1 VQLGPHHPLLRSLHR
16 TSFTVCFA
24 NHPHN
29 LARLLTMPNHAF
41 PALLFFSGKF
51 GGCGSITGT
60 IRGVLKVL
68 SLGVILPYEAPTFKT
83 AVHANTSGEL
93 FIRPSSSKSLPESSP
108 FFLPAVLPILLALS
122 ALPPCLDFK
131 ENVRLFTG
139 GLVLP
144 LAAEFLDHRSHHR
157 SYPTQ
162 PRLSHLSP
170 AQPSLAQFHASRP
183 TARP

>member
-1 VQLGPHHPLLRSLHR
+1 MQLGPHHPLLRSLQR

-93 FIRPSSSKSLPESSP
+93 FMRASSSKALPESTPFYLSMMLPSCRAPHTPRTLRSPSLFRLQGECSP
-108 FFLPAVLPILLALS
+108 FYRRPGP
-122 ALPPCLDFK
+122 
-131 ENVRLFTG
+131 
-139 GLVLP
+139 
-144 LAAEFLDHRSHHR
+144 
-157 SYPTQ
+157 
-162 PRLSHLSP
+162 
-170 AQPSLAQFHASRP
+170 ASRRRIP
-183 TARP
+183 RPQVPS